1 MPAYNNPSPRR
12 GFTHWMVAVNDI
24 SPVVVG
30 VTGSETSLLALRR
43 AADEA
48 AQRSSPL
55 HVIAGGPAE
64 ATLGPAARD
73 DREWHTVASILR
85 MPRVTVST
93 VDDTTPEALV
103 RYCSEVAASLLVIG
117 CNERATRAE
126 LENPATAHHLV
137 DEARCDVLV
146 VHARESV
153 SRRIS

>member
-1 MPAYNNPSPRR
+1 
-12 GFTHWMVAVNDI
+12 MVAVNDI

-30 VTGSETSLLALRR
+30 VTGSEMSLLALRR

-73 DREWHTVASILR
+73 AREWHTVASILC

-103 RYCSEVAASLLVIG
+103 RYCSEVTASLLVIG
-117 CNERATRAE
+117 CNEYATRDE
-126 LENPATAHHLV
+126 LENPATAHRLV

-146 VHARESV
+146 VHPRESA

>member
-1 MPAYNNPSPRR
+1 MPVYNIPSPRR
-12 GFTHWMVAVNDI
+12 GFTHWTVAVSET

-30 VTGSETSLLALRR
+30 VTGSETSLLALHR

-73 DREWHTVASILR
+73 EREWHTVASILR
-85 MPRVTVST
+85 RPTVTVST
-93 VDDTTPEALV
+93 VDEATPEALA
-103 RYCSEVAASLLVIG
+103 RYCNEVAASLLVIG
-117 CNERATRAE
+117 CNDLAAREE

-146 VHARESV
+146 VHRRESV